1 MKVSAAR
8 FIPVLAA
15 FPETEARQET
25 WGRFLDL
32 QSNRA
37 RLITRARLE
46 KGDLLILSFELP
58 GEAFTG
64 IDAEVSRAGVDEDGY
79 YVCTVLFPEPEQ
91 RVSLGRVLQRILT
104 AS

>member
-25 WGRFLDL
+25 WGRFLEL

-46 KGDLLILSFELP
+46 KGDVLILCAVIVKEKLNTIKIFK
-58 GEAFTG
+58 
-64 IDAEVSRAGVDEDGY
+64 
-79 YVCTVLFPEPEQ
+79 
-91 RVSLGRVLQRILT
+91 
-104 AS
+104 